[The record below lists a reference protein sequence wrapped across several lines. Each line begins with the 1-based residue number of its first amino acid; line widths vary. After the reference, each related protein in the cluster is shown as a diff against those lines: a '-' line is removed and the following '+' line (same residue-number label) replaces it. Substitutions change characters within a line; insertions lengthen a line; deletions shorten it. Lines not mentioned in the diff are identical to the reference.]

1 MLDDIIIVN
10 VDVIDTAISKYLCV
24 NVDSKTRIE

>member
-24 NVDSKTRIE
+24 DSKTRIE